1 MQTPALIPLY
11 TDAIKDSV
19 TWKLDASNLQIMD
32 TFNSQMQKTYVTTGN
47 EIVQENSILT
57 ENGIKINELKQKR
70 DQLEKEL
77 EKEKNNKLLNQ
88 SRLLSGKKSIDDEIE
103 KNKRVKIYIIFC
115 YLLIVFLLIGIIH
128 IFKNQI
134 INIVKKKIK

>member
-47 EIVQENSILT
+47 EIVQENNILT

-134 INIVKKKIK
+134 INIVKKKIQ

>member
-47 EIVQENSILT
+47 EIVQENNILT

-134 INIVKKKIK
+134 INTVKKKIQ